1 MIYSQKSDI
10 IILLNQLN
18 MLKKSFF
25 VSKGVLYPF
34 FGFLHMDLIKMQ
46 IPLVESRLAL
56 SYSSWFSDLGFA
68 FFVRWL
74 RSAHFLF
81 GGTMSNERKITFFFG
96 AGAEAVFGMPMGAQY
111 TLDTILSE
119 RSQMI
124 EALRSFYKGKTNEY
138 STTYVGQYLFN
149 QDSHTFREIIS
160 RAAEALSKKPSD
172 IDEESKKVVDCFNYD
187 PKDKDA
193 ERAFFAEVRKV
204 FEYVVIDIDKPSAEG
219 KRPQF
224 ISGIN
229 VPTKYLSLMEKF
241 SYYGSVEKDF
251 STIIN
256 PKEAGS
262 RRFWRLINYFWSA
275 YFSIIIPVLN
285 LSSKYCGNVEYN
297 KNKYAYILTNLDEI
311 VRYIYSD
318 EFRSEIDKKYQSS
331 YYSKLKRVF
340 PNSTAVTTNYTPF
353 LEFAEFAETMF
364 LAGKLSQFEIPE
376 ELRVVEIGGNED
388 ISNRFIFPYMSTQAP
403 LKPIVDC
410 VQLKEYS
417 KLIDTLGNTDIL
429 VIIGYNIND
438 NDNHIN
444 ALLRDFL
451 IRKPTNRIV
460 FSQYVKNGDEF
471 HSKTAISNVAK
482 KLRISTETAKNQIT
496 AIPNYGTTDKILSI
510 LRG

>member
-1 MIYSQKSDI
+1 
-10 IILLNQLN
+10 
-18 MLKKSFF
+18 
-25 VSKGVLYPF
+25 
-34 FGFLHMDLIKMQ
+34 MQ
-46 IPLVESRLAL
+46 ISLVESRIAL
-56 SYSSWFSDLGFA
+56 SYSSWFSDSGFA

-81 GGTMSNERKITFFFG
+81 GGTMSNEKQITFFFG

-149 QDSHTFREIIS
+149 KDSHTFREIVH
-160 RAAEALSKKPSD
+160 RAAEALAVEPKD
-172 IDEESKKVVDCFNYD
+172 VDEESKLVLNCFNYND
-187 PKDKDA
+187 TATEK
-193 ERAFFAEVRKV
+193 AFFDEVRKV
-204 FEYVVIDIDKPSAEG
+204 FEYVVIDIDKLPNEG
-219 KRPQF
+219 KRPQC
-224 ISGIN
+224 ISGVD
-229 VPTKYLSLMEKF
+229 VPKKYLSLMEQF

-285 LSSKYCGNVEYN
+285 LSSKYCDNAEYN
-297 KNKYAYILTNLDEI
+297 KNKYSYILSHLEEV
-311 VRYIYSD
+311 VRYIYLN
-318 EFRSEIDKKYQSS
+318 EFRIEIDEKYQSS
-331 YYSKLKRVF
+331 YYGELKKAF
-340 PNSTAVTTNYTPF
+340 PNSNAVTTNYTPF
-353 LEFAEFAETMF
+353 LEFAEFAETIF

-376 ELRVVEIGGNED
+376 ELRVIEIGGNED
-388 ISNRFIFPYMSTQAP
+388 IANKFIFPYMSTQAP

-417 KLIDTLGNTDIL
+417 KFINILGNTDVL

-460 FSQYVKNGDEF
+460 FSQFVKVVDEF
-471 HSKTAISNVAK
+471 DQESTISSVAK
-482 KLRISTETAKNQIT
+482 KLRITSKATKDQIT
-496 AIPNYGTTDKILSI
+496 AIPNHGTTDEILSF